1 MLEDHEPGGQRCRRV
16 VVFNEDFTHRCLR
29 TWPDAAS
36 KLHHIPQGVRTE
48 PSGFSLRTQLSISTG
63 SLVFLL
69 PSGIRPVKDP
79 LFLVNRISRWHLAD
93 SRITLVVAGLAYEP
107 GYQELALRR
116 IGAAAGVYHAGV
128 LAQPDLHAAMREATA
143 VLNTSLSECSPNAV
157 LEAMDLGC
165 PVLVRDI
172 PGNTCLVE
180 HERTGLVF
188 GTPGDFEAQAR
199 RLITD
204 RGLARRIAAQGQ
216 EFVRRRH
223 GLDAQRA
230 GYAAVVQSLVGRA
243 GLPGRSRP
251 DRRM

>member
-1 MLEDHEPGGQRCRRV
+1 
-16 VVFNEDFTHRCLR
+16 
-29 TWPDAAS
+29 
-36 KLHHIPQGVRTE
+36 
-48 PSGFSLRTQLSISTG
+48 
-63 SLVFLL
+63 LVFLL

-223 GLDAQRA
+223 GLDAVRA